1 MLKLIRSAK
10 ELKKDI
16 GSFSDASDWGK
27 DDPALKAEDILRL
40 LEKGSNTL
48 REVVRHAA
56 AVKGRIGLQRTL
68 NKNNGA

>member
-1 MLKLIRSAK
+1 MVKLIQSAK

-48 REVVRHAA
+48 RDVVRHAS
-56 AVKGRIGLQRTL
+56 AVMGRIGPPRTL
-68 NKNNGA
+68 DMGNGD